1 MFIAKFNMN
10 RTICVLYSI
19 ERLLTY
25 QNNISKHIFK
35 EYIMIQDFKETY
47 KEVLQATLPLTIAVL
62 LIMLLFMGVDTGLL
76 ITFLKGA
83 LFVIFGMGLFLM
95 GVKLG
100 MLPIGEAIGA
110 DLPKHGSV
118 IFVFI
123 VGFLLTFVATVAEPD
138 VRVLSTII
146 ESVSES
152 SIQRTTMILS
162 ISLGVGFFVAAS
174 LLRIIY
180 GIPLKHMLFVG
191 YLMVILLSFITPTE
205 YLAIAYDSG
214 GVTTGPVTVPVILAL
229 GIGISSVLRGK
240 SELSESYGLIG
251 LASLGP
257 ILSLMILGIL
267 SH

>member
-1 MFIAKFNMN
+1 
-10 RTICVLYSI
+10 
-19 ERLLTY
+19 
-25 QNNISKHIFK
+25 
-35 EYIMIQDFKETY
+35 
-47 KEVLQATLPLTIAVL
+47 
-62 LIMLLFMGVDTGLL
+62 
-76 ITFLKGA
+76 
-83 LFVIFGMGLFLM
+83 
-95 GVKLG
+95 
-100 MLPIGEAIGA
+100 
-110 DLPKHGSV
+110 
-118 IFVFI
+118 
-123 VGFLLTFVATVAEPD
+123 
-138 VRVLSTII
+138 
-146 ESVSES
+146 
-152 SIQRTTMILS
+152 MILS

-191 YLMVILLSFITPTE
+191 YLMVVLLSFITPTE
-205 YLAIAYDSG
+205 YLAISYDSG

>member
-1 MFIAKFNMN
+1 
-10 RTICVLYSI
+10 
-19 ERLLTY
+19 
-25 QNNISKHIFK
+25 
-35 EYIMIQDFKETY
+35 MIQDFKETY
-47 KEVLQATLPLTIAVL
+47 KEVLQAILPLTLAVL
-62 LIMLLFMGVDTGLL
+62 LIMLLFMDMDFDLV
-76 ITFLKGA
+76 ITFLEGA
-83 LFVIFGMGLFLM
+83 IFVIFGMGLFLM

-100 MLPIGEAIGA
+100 MLPLGEAIGA

-118 IFVFI
+118 IFIFI
-123 VGFLLTFVATVAEPD
+123 IGFLLSFMATVAEPD
-138 VRVLSTII
+138 VRVLSTMI
-146 ESVSES
+146 ESVSENN
-152 SIQRTTMILS
+152 IPRDMLILS
-162 ISLGVGFFVAAS
+162 IALGVGFFVSAS

-191 YLMVILLSFITPTE
+191 YLIVVLLAFFTPID
-205 YLAIAYDSG
+205 YLAISFDSG

>member
-1 MFIAKFNMN
+1 
-10 RTICVLYSI
+10 
-19 ERLLTY
+19 
-25 QNNISKHIFK
+25 
-35 EYIMIQDFKETY
+35 MIQDFKETY
-47 KEVLQATLPLTIAVL
+47 KEVLQAVLPLTIAVL
-62 LIMLLFMGVDTGLL
+62 LIMLLFMGMDLDLV

-83 LFVIFGMGLFLM
+83 IFVILGMGLFLM

-100 MLPIGEAIGA
+100 MLPLGEAIGA

-118 IFVFI
+118 IFI
-123 VGFLLTFVATVAEPD
+123 AIIGFLLSFMATVAEPD
-138 VRVLSTII
+138 VRVLSTMI
-146 ESVSES
+146 ESVSDNG
-152 SIQRTTMILS
+152 IQRTTLIIS

-174 LLRIIY
+174 MLRIIY

-191 YLMVILLSFITPTE
+191 YLIVVLLAFFIPVE
-205 YLAIAYDSG
+205 YLAISFDSG

>member
-1 MFIAKFNMN
+1 
-10 RTICVLYSI
+10 
-19 ERLLTY
+19 
-25 QNNISKHIFK
+25 
-35 EYIMIQDFKETY
+35 MIQDFKETY
-47 KEVLQATLPLTIAVL
+47 KEVLQAVLPLTIAVL
-62 LIMLLFMGVDTGLL
+62 LIMLLFMGMDLDLV
-76 ITFLKGA
+76 ITFLEGA
-83 LFVIFGMGLFLM
+83 IFVILGMGLFLM

-100 MLPIGEAIGA
+100 MLPLGEAIGA

-118 IFVFI
+118 IFI
-123 VGFLLTFVATVAEPD
+123 AIIGFLLSFMATVAEPD
-138 VRVLSTII
+138 VRVLSTMI
-146 ESVSES
+146 ESVSDNG
-152 SIQRTTMILS
+152 IQRTTLIIS

-174 LLRIIY
+174 MLRIIY

-191 YLMVILLSFITPTE
+191 YLIVVLLAFFTPVE
-205 YLAIAYDSG
+205 YLAISFDSG

>member
-1 MFIAKFNMN
+1 
-10 RTICVLYSI
+10 
-19 ERLLTY
+19 
-25 QNNISKHIFK
+25 
-35 EYIMIQDFKETY
+35 MIQNFKETY
-47 KEVLQATLPLTIAVL
+47 KEVLQAVLPLTIAVL
-62 LIMLLFMGVDTGLL
+62 LIMLLFMGMDLDLV

-83 LFVIFGMGLFLM
+83 IFVILGMGLFLM

-100 MLPIGEAIGA
+100 MLPLGEAIGA

-118 IFVFI
+118 IFI
-123 VGFLLTFVATVAEPD
+123 AIIGFLLSFMATGAEPD
-138 VRVLSTII
+138 VRVLSTMI
-146 ESVSES
+146 ESVSDNG
-152 SIQRTTMILS
+152 IQRTTLIIS

-174 LLRIIY
+174 MLRIIY
-180 GIPLKHMLFVG
+180 GIPSKHMLFVG
-191 YLMVILLSFITPTE
+191 YLIVVLLAFFIPVE
-205 YLAIAYDSG
+205 YLAISFDSG

>member
-1 MFIAKFNMN
+1 
-10 RTICVLYSI
+10 
-19 ERLLTY
+19 
-25 QNNISKHIFK
+25 
-35 EYIMIQDFKETY
+35 MIQDFKETY
-47 KEVLQATLPLTIAVL
+47 KEVLQAVLPLAIAVM
-62 LIMLLFMGVDTGLL
+62 LIILLFMGMDLDLV

-83 LFVIFGMGLFLM
+83 IFVIFGMGLFLM

-100 MLPIGEAIGA
+100 MLPLGEAIGA

-118 IFVFI
+118 IFI
-123 VGFLLTFVATVAEPD
+123 AIIGFLLSFMATVAEPD
-138 VRVLSTII
+138 VRVLSTMIG
-146 ESVSES
+146 SVSDNG
-152 SIQRTTMILS
+152 IQRNTLIIS

-174 LLRIIY
+174 MLRIIY

-191 YLMVILLSFITPTE
+191 YLIVVLLAFFTPVE
-205 YLAIAYDSG
+205 YLAISFDSG

-240 SELSESYGLIG
+240 SKLSESYGLIG

>member
-1 MFIAKFNMN
+1 
-10 RTICVLYSI
+10 
-19 ERLLTY
+19 
-25 QNNISKHIFK
+25 
-35 EYIMIQDFKETY
+35 MIQDFKETY
-47 KEVLQATLPLTIAVL
+47 KEVLQAVLPLTIAVL
-62 LIMLLFMGVDTGLL
+62 LIMLLFMGMDLDLV

-83 LFVIFGMGLFLM
+83 IFVILGMGLFLM

-100 MLPIGEAIGA
+100 MLPLGEAIGA

-118 IFVFI
+118 IFI
-123 VGFLLTFVATVAEPD
+123 AIIGFLLSFMATVAEPD
-138 VRVLSTII
+138 VRVLSTMI
-146 ESVSES
+146 ESVSDNG
-152 SIQRTTMILS
+152 IPRNTLIIS

-174 LLRIIY
+174 MLRIIY

-191 YLMVILLSFITPTE
+191 YLIVVLLAFFIPVE
-205 YLAIAYDSG
+205 YLAISFDSG

>member
-1 MFIAKFNMN
+1 MFFFMDMDY
-10 RTICVLYSI
+10 VLI
-19 ERLLTY
+19 L
-25 QNNISKHIFK
+25 
-35 EYIMIQDFKETY
+35 
-47 KEVLQATLPLTIAVL
+47 
-62 LIMLLFMGVDTGLL
+62 
-76 ITFLKGA
+76 TFLKGA
-83 LFVIFGMGLFLM
+83 IFVILGMGLFLM

-100 MLPIGEAIGA
+100 MLPIGETIGA

-118 IFVFI
+118 IFIFT
-123 VGFLLTFVATVAEPD
+123 VGFLLSFMATIAEPD
-138 VRVLSTII
+138 VRVLSTMI
-146 ESVSES
+146 ESVTDNG
-152 SIQRTTMILS
+152 IQRTTLIIS

-174 LLRIIY
+174 MLRIIY
-180 GIPLKHMLFVG
+180 GLPLKHMLFVG
-191 YLMVILLSFITPTE
+191 YSIVVLLAFFTPAE
-205 YLAIAYDSG
+205 YLAISFDSG

>member
-1 MFIAKFNMN
+1 
-10 RTICVLYSI
+10 
-19 ERLLTY
+19 
-25 QNNISKHIFK
+25 
-35 EYIMIQDFKETY
+35 MIQDFKETY
-47 KEVLQATLPLTIAVL
+47 KEVLQAILPLTLAVL
-62 LIMLLFMGVDTGLL
+62 LIMLLFMGMDLDLV

-83 LFVIFGMGLFLM
+83 IFVIFGMGLFLM

-110 DLPKHGSV
+110 NLPQHGSV
-118 IFVFI
+118 VFIVI
-123 VGFLLTFVATVAEPD
+123 VGFLLSFMATVAEPD
-138 VRVLSTII
+138 VRVLSTMI
-146 ESVSES
+146 ESVSEN
-152 SIQRTTMILS
+152 SIPRDMLILS
-162 ISLGVGFFVAAS
+162 IALGVGFFVSAS

-180 GIPLKHMLFVG
+180 GIPLRHMLFVG
-191 YLMVILLSFITPTE
+191 YLIVVLLAFFTPID
-205 YLAIAYDSG
+205 YLAISYDSG

>member
-1 MFIAKFNMN
+1 
-10 RTICVLYSI
+10 
-19 ERLLTY
+19 
-25 QNNISKHIFK
+25 
-35 EYIMIQDFKETY
+35 MIQDFKETY
-47 KEVLQATLPLTIAVL
+47 KEVLQAVLPLAIAVM
-62 LIMLLFMGVDTGLL
+62 LIILLFMGMDLDLV

-83 LFVIFGMGLFLM
+83 IFVIFGMGLFLM

-100 MLPIGEAIGA
+100 MLPLGEAIGA

-118 IFVFI
+118 IFI
-123 VGFLLTFVATVAEPD
+123 AIIGFLLSFMATVAEPD
-138 VRVLSTII
+138 VRVLSTMI
-146 ESVSES
+146 ESVSDNG
-152 SIQRTTMILS
+152 IQRTTLIIS

-174 LLRIIY
+174 MLRIIY

-191 YLMVILLSFITPTE
+191 YLIVVLLAFFTPVE
-205 YLAIAYDSG
+205 YLAISFDSG

-240 SELSESYGLIG
+240 SKLSESYGLIG

>member
-1 MFIAKFNMN
+1 
-10 RTICVLYSI
+10 
-19 ERLLTY
+19 
-25 QNNISKHIFK
+25 
-35 EYIMIQDFKETY
+35 MIQDFKETY
-47 KEVLQATLPLTIAVL
+47 KEVLQAILPLTLAVL
-62 LIMLLFMGVDTGLL
+62 LIMLLFIGMDLDLV

-83 LFVIFGMGLFLM
+83 IFVVFGMGLFLM

-100 MLPIGEAIGA
+100 MLPLGEAIGA

-118 IFVFI
+118 IFIVI
-123 VGFLLTFVATVAEPD
+123 VGFLLSFMVTVAEPD
-138 VRVLSTII
+138 VRVLSTMI
-146 ESVSES
+146 ESVSDNGMQS
-152 SIQRTTMILS
+152 STLVIS

-191 YLMVILLSFITPTE
+191 YLIVLLLAFFTPLD
-205 YLAIAYDSG
+205 YLAISYDSG

>member
-1 MFIAKFNMN
+1 
-10 RTICVLYSI
+10 
-19 ERLLTY
+19 
-25 QNNISKHIFK
+25 
-35 EYIMIQDFKETY
+35 MIQDFKETY

-62 LIMLLFMGVDTGLL
+62 FIMLLFMGVDSGLL

-83 LFVIFGMGLFLM
+83 VFVIFGMGLFLM

-100 MLPIGEAIGA
+100 MLPIGESIGA
-110 DLPKHGSV
+110 DLPKHGSLLF
-118 IFVFI
+118 IFI
-123 VGFLLTFVATVAEPD
+123 IGFLLSFMATVAEPD
-138 VRVLSTII
+138 VRVLSTVI

-152 SIQRTTMILS
+152 SIQRNIMILS
-162 ISLGVGFFVAAS
+162 IALGVGFFVAAS

-180 GIPLKHMLFVG
+180 GIPLNHMLFVG
-191 YLMVILLSFITPTE
+191 YLIVVLLAFVTPTD

-229 GIGISSVLRGK
+229 GVGISSVLKGK
-240 SELSESYGLIG
+240 SELSESFGLIG

>member
-1 MFIAKFNMN
+1 
-10 RTICVLYSI
+10 
-19 ERLLTY
+19 
-25 QNNISKHIFK
+25 
-35 EYIMIQDFKETY
+35 MIQDFKETY
-47 KEVLQATLPLTIAVL
+47 KEVLQAVLPLTIAVL
-62 LIMLLFMGVDTGLL
+62 LIMLLFMGMDLDLV

-83 LFVIFGMGLFLM
+83 IFVIFGMGLFLM

-100 MLPIGEAIGA
+100 MLPLGEAIGA

-118 IFVFI
+118 IFI
-123 VGFLLTFVATVAEPD
+123 AIIGFLLSFMATVAEPD
-138 VRVLSTII
+138 VRVLSTMI
-146 ESVSES
+146 ESVSDNG
-152 SIQRTTMILS
+152 IQRTTLIIS

-174 LLRIIY
+174 MLRIIY

-191 YLMVILLSFITPTE
+191 YLIVVLLAFFTPVE
-205 YLAIAYDSG
+205 YLAISFDSG

>member
-1 MFIAKFNMN
+1 
-10 RTICVLYSI
+10 
-19 ERLLTY
+19 
-25 QNNISKHIFK
+25 
-35 EYIMIQDFKETY
+35 MIQDFKETY
-47 KEVLQATLPLTIAVL
+47 KEVLQAVLPLTIAVL
-62 LIMLLFMGVDTGLL
+62 LIMLLLMGMDLDHV

-83 LFVIFGMGLFLM
+83 TFVIFGMGLFLM

-100 MLPIGEAIGA
+100 MLPLGEAIGA

-118 IFVFI
+118 IFI
-123 VGFLLTFVATVAEPD
+123 AIIGFLLSFMATVAEPD
-138 VRVLSTII
+138 VRVLSTMI
-146 ESVSES
+146 ESVSDN
-152 SIQRTTMILS
+152 SIPRDMLIFS
-162 ISLGVGFFVAAS
+162 IALGVGFFVSAS

-180 GIPLKHMLFVG
+180 GVPLKHMLFVG
-191 YLMVILLSFITPTE
+191 YLIVVLLAFFTPID
-205 YLAIAYDSG
+205 YLAISYDSG

>member
-1 MFIAKFNMN
+1 
-10 RTICVLYSI
+10 
-19 ERLLTY
+19 
-25 QNNISKHIFK
+25 
-35 EYIMIQDFKETY
+35 MIQDFKETY
-47 KEVLQATLPLTIAVL
+47 KEVLQAVLPLTIAVL
-62 LIMLLFMGVDTGLL
+62 LIMLLFMGMDLDLV

-83 LFVIFGMGLFLM
+83 IFVILGMGLFLM

-100 MLPIGEAIGA
+100 MLPLGEAIGA

-118 IFVFI
+118 IFI
-123 VGFLLTFVATVAEPD
+123 AIIGFLLSFMATVAEPD
-138 VRVLSTII
+138 VRVLSTMI
-146 ESVSES
+146 ESVSDNG
-152 SIQRTTMILS
+152 IQRTTLIIS

-174 LLRIIY
+174 MLRIIY

-191 YLMVILLSFITPTE
+191 YLIVVLLAFFTPVE
-205 YLAIAYDSG
+205 YLAISFDSG